1 VLQGG
6 AQDEAKGKEVMVY
19 IRAKSV
25 RGDKY
30 LYLVRSVW
38 DSKNS
43 TSRQEIIKYLGKASG
58 VRPEDIPEDYRN
70 NPRIEAF
77 LATNAG
83 GGAAENE
90 KLAAGLRDGAF
101 RALTAGDL
109 DGVIGIY
116 EAYSGTSGMA
126 GFYDD
131 VLKPTMYR
139 IGRLWAQGRLG
150 IADEHVASNVAS
162 ELVSIISEKNSGPE
176 NRARVLICAPN
187 GEEHSI
193 GCGVLQSF
201 LQSRGYRVFNL
212 SPSAPSEAIT
222 RFVRESKPDI
232 VLISITVGDNIR
244 TGQRLVR
251 KIREAGDVPVLVGGQ
266 ALEGSGARFG
276 CGTVAN
282 QPLEKILK
290 AIRGELGQTARG
302 RRSSKTAKST
312 SA

>member
-1 VLQGG
+1 M
-6 AQDEAKGKEVMVY
+6 AY

-25 RGDKY
+25 KGDKY
-30 LYLVRSVW
+30 LYLVKSVW
-38 DSKNS
+38 DSEKS
-43 TSRQEIIKYLGKASG
+43 TSRQEIIKYLGKASE
-58 VRPEDIPEDYRN
+58 VRPEDIPADHRN

-83 GGAAENE
+83 RGIVENQ
-90 KLAAGLRDGAF
+90 KLAARLQNSAF
-101 RALTAGDL
+101 KALTAGDL

-116 EAYSGTSGMA
+116 EAYSKASGMV

-131 VLKPTMYR
+131 VLKPTMYKV
-139 IGRLWAQGRLG
+139 GRLWAQGRLS
-150 IADEHVASNVAS
+150 IADEHIASNIAS

-176 NRARVLICAPN
+176 NRAKVLICAPN
-187 GEEHSI
+187 GEEHSL

-212 SPSAPSEAIT
+212 SPSAPSETIT
-222 RFVRESKPDI
+222 RFVKESRPDI
-232 VLISITVGDNIR
+232 VLISITTGDNIR

-251 KIREAGDVPVLVGGQ
+251 KIREGGDIPILVGGQ
-266 ALEGSGARFG
+266 ALEGFNARFD

-282 QPLEKILK
+282 QSLEKTLK
-290 AIRGELGQTARG
+290 TIREELRQTARN
-302 RRSSKTAKST
+302 RKSSKTAKSM

>member
-1 VLQGG
+1 
-6 AQDEAKGKEVMVY
+6 MVY

-38 DSKNS
+38 DSERG
-43 TSRQEIIKYLGKASG
+43 TSRQEIIKYLGKASE
-58 VRPEDIPEDYRN
+58 VRPEDIPADHRD

-83 GGAAENE
+83 RGIVENQ
-90 KLAAGLRDGAF
+90 KLAARLQDGVF
-101 RALTAGDL
+101 KALTAGDL

-116 EAYSGTSGMA
+116 EAYSRTSGMA
-126 GFYDD
+126 GFYDN

-139 IGRLWAQGRLG
+139 IGRLWAQGRLS
-150 IADEHVASNVAS
+150 IADEHVASNIAS
-162 ELVSIISEKNSGPE
+162 ELVSIVGGKSSGPE
-176 NRARVLICAPN
+176 DRASVLICAPS
-187 GEEHSI
+187 GEEHSL

-212 SPSAPSEAIT
+212 SPSAPAETIT
-222 RFVRESKPDI
+222 RFVRESRPDI
-232 VLISITVGDNIR
+232 VLVSITVGDNIR

-251 KIREAGDVPVLVGGQ
+251 KIRETGEVPVLVGGQ
-266 ALEGSGARFG
+266 ALEGSGARFD
-276 CGTVAN
+276 CGTVAD

-290 AIRGELGQTARG
+290 AIRAELRQASRG
-302 RRSSKTAKST
+302 RGSPETAESK